1 MLSLYVELTLR
12 VIVQL
17 ELHKKKKVVL
27 APFYFLFFLHFFSCI
42 YSGGAT
48 TFCLDSGSNEY
59 EVSGLMQ
66 IVTDLSNIWH

>member
-17 ELHKKKKVVL
+17 ELHKKKKSCVG
-27 APFYFLFFLHFFSCI
+27 PFFFFLHFFSCI

-48 TFCLDSGSNEY
+48 TFCLDSGSYEY
-59 EVSGLMQ
+59 EVSGLVQ
-66 IVTDLSNIWH
+66 IVTGLSNIWH